1 LILADL
7 WMLTSIF
14 LFVFGCAFTL
24 LLAKKSLREEY
35 QQLRLQHHIHNN
47 VQVSS
52 SGEAL
57 FTTQKESHWLTREA
71 VKLTSSLHG
80 AGYLHP
86 KALTYL
92 LIIKLTFAL
101 LAFLLAYSFWG
112 QDMSSDNSKLWL
124 FAGMAFIANLI
135 PDYYLEQ
142 VQKRNQAEISK
153 ALPDS
158 LALLVICLE
167 SGATLERGLT
177 MVSEQLVDVYPQLS
191 KQWQVTLAQMKINPD
206 KKVALMALADRNQL
220 EEIKAL
226 VTVLIQAER
235 FGSPLAQTLRNFS
248 DEIREL
254 RKLRLEENIAK
265 LSAKITLPML
275 LLVFLPLLLILV
287 APQVTLLVDA
297 LKGMQ

>member
-1 LILADL
+1 MLI
-7 WMLTSIF
+7 SVF
-14 LFVFGCAFTL
+14 LFITGSSLTL
-24 LLAKKSLREEY
+24 LLAKKALREEL
-35 QQLRLQHHIHNN
+35 QQERLQRHIHNT
-47 VQVSS
+47 VQISA

-57 FTTQKESHWLTREA
+57 FTTKQEVHWLKKET
-71 VKLTSSLHG
+71 VKLQAALQG
-80 AGYLHP
+80 AGFFQP
-86 KALTYL
+86 KALAYL
-92 LIIKLTFAL
+92 LLTKLLCAL
-101 LAFLLAYSFWG
+101 LAFLLAWLFLGYEASAG
-112 QDMSSDNSKLWL
+112 SSKLWL

-142 VQKRNQAEISK
+142 VQKRNQAEIVK

-167 SGATLERGLT
+167 SGATLERALT
-177 MVSEQLVDVYPQLS
+177 IVSEQLVDVYPQLS
-191 KQWQVTLAQMKINPD
+191 KQWQLTLAQMKIDPD
-206 KKVALMALADRNQL
+206 KKVALIALAERNQS
-220 EEIKAL
+220 EEINAL

-254 RKLRLEENIAK
+254 RKLKLEENIAK

-275 LLVFLPLLLILV
+275 LLVFFPLLLILV
-287 APQVTLLVDA
+287 APQVALLTDA

>member
-1 LILADL
+1 
-7 WMLTSIF
+7 
-14 LFVFGCAFTL
+14 
-24 LLAKKSLREEY
+24 LREER
-35 QQLRLQHHIHNN
+35 QQQRVQRHIHSDRHIN
-47 VQVSS
+47 VT
-52 SGEAL
+52 GDDL
-57 FTTQKESHWLTREA
+57 FANKDDVHWLKKETA
-71 VKLTSSLHG
+71 KLQAALQG
-80 AGYLHP
+80 AGFFQTN
-86 KALTYL
+86 ALRYL
-92 LIIKLTFAL
+92 LLTKLLFAL
-101 LAFLLAYSFWG
+101 LAFVLAWTFLGYEAGAGS
-112 QDMSSDNSKLWL
+112 SKLWL
-124 FAGMAFIANLI
+124 FAGMAFIANLM
-135 PDYYLEQ
+135 PDYYLEHI
-142 VQKRNQAEISK
+142 QKRNQTEISQ

-191 KQWQVTLAQMKINPD
+191 KQWQLTLAQMKIDPD
-206 KKVALMALADRNQL
+206 KKVALTALAERNPL

-254 RKLRLEENIAK
+254 RKLKLEENIAK
-265 LSAKITLPML
+265 LSSKITLPML

-287 APQVTLLVDA
+287 APQVALLVDA